1 MNENKI
7 DKFRLDSIGENSS
20 IGFILQ
26 LDLQYLD
33 ELHEKHNVYPVAPE
47 KLEISHNIFSNYCS
61 SIANKYSIKIG
72 AVNKLVPN
80 LSNKSKYILYYRNRQ
95 LYLSLGMKFV
105 SVHRI
110 LKFKQS
116 DCLKKSINF
125 NIEKR
130 KHARNSFEKAK
141 FCFDYLE
148 DSMVFDPVNK
158 KVIGKMKVEVKG

>member
-1 MNENKI
+1 M
-7 DKFRLDSIGENSS
+7 
-20 IGFILQ
+20 
-26 LDLQYLD
+26 
-33 ELHEKHNVYPVAPE
+33 
-47 KLEISHNIFSNYCS
+47 FSNYCS

-80 LSNKSKYILYYRNRQ
+80 VSNKSKYILYYRNRQ

-105 SVHRI
+105 SVLI

-116 DCLKKSINF
+116 DCLKKSISF

-130 KHARNSFEKAK
+130 KHDSNSFEKGK
-141 FCFDYLE
+141 FCFDYPE

-158 KVIGKMKVEVKG
+158 KMIGKMKVEVKGKIISEFVGLKSKMYSLIAVDRKEIRKGK